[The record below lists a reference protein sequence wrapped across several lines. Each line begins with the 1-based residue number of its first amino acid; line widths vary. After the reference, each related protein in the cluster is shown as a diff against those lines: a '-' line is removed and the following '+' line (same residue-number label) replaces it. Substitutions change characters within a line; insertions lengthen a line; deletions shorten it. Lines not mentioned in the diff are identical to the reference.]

1 MIVSN
6 NPNRSN
12 SRWLQVCVLLGTVL
26 ALPFGVAIAQD
37 YDAVGRRL
45 RAAVQAGELTGE
57 QARAML
63 GTLRK
68 AGDAGKDQSS
78 DRAKASLMKV
88 REDLGAAVKD
98 GKISREVAAK
108 KYKAAEKRIRE
119 RMAAGQRQD
128 DSKCVS
134 RKDGEGI
141 RKRIEGAVER
151 GDMTREEA
159 DAKYR
164 EIKKRISQKNNRNEV
179 DWDAIKR
186 RVEGAV
192 ERGDMT
198 REEADAKY
206 REIRERMAS
215 SDRGDGLRARYA
227 AVAEEIR
234 AAVEAGEI
242 TEEQGKA
249 KLEGLKKRLAQEAR

>member
-6 NPNRSN
+6 NSNRSN

-26 ALPFGVAIAQD
+26 VLPFGVAIAQD

-68 AGDAGKDQSS
+68 AGDAGQDQSS
-78 DRAKASLMKV
+78 NRARAHLMKI
-88 REDLGAAVKD
+88 REELGAAVKN
-98 GKISREVAAK
+98 GEISEEDAAN
-108 KYKAAEKRIRE
+108 KYKTAEKRIRE
-119 RMAAGQRQD
+119 RIAAGQRLD
-128 DSKCVS
+128 DSKHTS
-134 RKDGEGI
+134 RGDYQGI

-164 EIKKRISQKNNRNEV
+164 EIKKRMGQKNNRNVV
-179 DWDAIKR
+179 DWDAIKQR
-186 RVEGAV
+186 IEGAV

-206 REIRERMAS
+206 REIKKRMAP

-227 AVAEEIR
+227 AVVEKIR